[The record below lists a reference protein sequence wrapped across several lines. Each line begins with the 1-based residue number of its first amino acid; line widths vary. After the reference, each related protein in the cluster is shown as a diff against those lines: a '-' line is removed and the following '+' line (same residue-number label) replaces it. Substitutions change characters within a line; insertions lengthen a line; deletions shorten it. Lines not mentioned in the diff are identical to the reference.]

1 MEINIERA
9 HPSDAEGLIEFLRTV
24 GGQSDNLS
32 FGKEGIDISIE
43 AESDF
48 LASMETSSDAIMLL
62 AKQSGRIV
70 GNASLFRGSR
80 RMSHRGELSVCVLKE
95 CQNRGIGG
103 RLIEAL
109 IDFARE
115 NAFDIIDLQVRCD
128 NASAIHLYERYGFE
142 KVGTHPSFFKI
153 DGKDIPFYFMC
164 LKLN

>member
-1 MEINIERA
+1 MKITIERA
-9 HPSDAEGLIEFLRTV
+9 RKSDAEALIEFLRTV

-43 AESDF
+43 AEGDF
-48 LASMETSSDAIMLL
+48 LFDIETSSDAIMLL
-62 AKQSGRIV
+62 AKSDGRIV

-95 CQNRGIGG
+95 YQNNGIGK
-103 RLIEAL
+103 RLVEAL
-109 IDFARE
+109 IEFARE
-115 NAFDIIDLQVRCD
+115 NGFDIIDLQVRCD
-128 NASAIHLYERYGFE
+128 NVPALRLYESYGFE

-153 DGKDIPFYFMC
+153 DGKDIPAYFMC